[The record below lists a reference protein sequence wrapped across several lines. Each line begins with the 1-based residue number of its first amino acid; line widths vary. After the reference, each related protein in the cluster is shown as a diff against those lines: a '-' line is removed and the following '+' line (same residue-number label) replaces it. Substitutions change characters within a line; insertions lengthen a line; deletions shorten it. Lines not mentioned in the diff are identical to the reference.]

1 MKITKRDLREI
12 IAEQLKEAAQVI
24 DDIPRKGDDADM
36 GYDPI
41 ADMLGVPQGDA
52 EDYAAAERLR
62 KGSTKLPSGQKAMS
76 PEEIEA
82 ALRAQ
87 AEDLGIDPEV
97 YMARFK
103 LPPVEQSPPI
113 KESNM
118 KLTKQGLKDL
128 IIEEMSSTG
137 MMPDNYAPKV
147 TSRMVLDKRVPTMDQ
162 IKDEVQMAHGRY
174 QKTYGMDE
182 KKAGFRL
189 AADLTAIIRM
199 FKKLNDASNNEL
211 SLDDVPGLKLLQRI
225 YSDIVGGEMLPMG
238 SFGAQP
244 LDPAQDRQIGITVD
258 DEIFDREDGSSV
270 PVGKMRGVNESRR
283 IAKQKLYRIIKEE
296 MQNVFLEEA
305 FSPEQLKML
314 KALEMKYPNRDTDP
328 AQAAAYTA
336 AHKKIRMMKPAPAS
350 KSPGVGPRAG
360 MMEQST
366 EEDRRKMFQQMD
378 QETQRMDQETQRMDR
393 ERQKRRQ
400 QRRQIPVDSPQDMF
414 DKMDDKDFESGESE
428 EGGVKTI
435 RTKTRLGN
443 WKLKAL
449 AVAANGA
456 ADGWDKHRAAFEET
470 IAPENPEEKA
480 MLLGLYQNKDIAG
493 IQKWAIGR

>member
-1 MKITKRDLREI
+1 
-12 IAEQLKEAAQVI
+12 
-24 DDIPRKGDDADM
+24 
-36 GYDPI
+36 
-41 ADMLGVPQGDA
+41 
-52 EDYAAAERLR
+52 
-62 KGSTKLPSGQKAMS
+62 
-76 PEEIEA
+76 
-82 ALRAQ
+82 
-87 AEDLGIDPEV
+87 
-97 YMARFK
+97 
-103 LPPVEQSPPI
+103 
-113 KESNM
+113 M

-328 AQAAAYTA
+328 VQAAAYTA
-336 AHKKIRMMKPAPAS
+336 AHKKIRMMSPAPAR

-360 MMEQST
+360 MMEQ
-366 EEDRRKMFQQMD
+366 F
-378 QETQRMDQETQRMDR
+378 
-393 ERQKRRQ
+393 
-400 QRRQIPVDSPQDMF
+400 PQDAQDML
-414 DKMDDKDFESGESE
+414 DKMDDEDFESGESE
-428 EGGVKTI
+428 EGGVKTT
-435 RTKTRLGN
+435 RTKANLGD
-443 WKLKAL
+443 WKTKAV

-456 ADGWDKHRAAFEET
+456 FDGWDKHQGAFEEA
-470 IAPENPEEKA
+470 IAPANPEDKA
-480 MLLGLYQNKDIAG
+480 MLLQLYQNKDLTG
-493 IQKWAIGR
+493 IQNWALGK

>member
-24 DDIPRKGDDADM
+24 DDIPREGDDADT

-41 ADMLGVPQGDA
+41 AAMLGVPQGDA

-305 FSPEQLKML
+305 FSPEQLKAL

-378 QETQRMDQETQRMDR
+378 QMTQQMDQ

-400 QRRQIPVDSPQDMF
+400 QRRQIPVDLPAEEPKIPDPPQDGVITRSTQTTF
-414 DKMDDKDFESGESE
+414 RDDGRIILMKLSALNVPPGREANLKD
-428 EGGVKTI
+428 
-435 RTKTRLGN
+435 
-443 WKLKAL
+443 
-449 AVAANGA
+449 
-456 ADGWDKHRAAFEET
+456 
-470 IAPENPEEKA
+470 
-480 MLLGLYQNKDIAG
+480 LLGALKD
-493 IQKWAIGR
+493 AINSKKINVSQGKSIYNLALDGKDRDAMAMVKKLFKMN